1 MDMVG
6 RLIQQAVESYSQ
18 DASPD
23 DPDLC
28 DEQWFADNLGTQLDI
43 YRSYLRTDPTFD
55 RSHTAAIA
63 GHHPCPPLDMPT
75 LMKMAKFAIDHE
87 FGRKSPWLK
96 AAENRPAPMQARRG
110 SEGIR

>member
-1 MDMVG
+1 MDTVG
-6 RLIQQAVESYSQ
+6 RLIQQAVEAYSQ

-43 YRSYLRTDPTFD
+43 YKSYLRNDPTFD
-55 RSHTAAIA
+55 RSHTATIA
-63 GHHPCPPLDMPT
+63 GHLPCPPLDMPT

-87 FGRKSPWLK
+87 FGRKSPWLT
-96 AAENRPAPMQARRG
+96 AMESRPTPMQAFPC
-110 SEGIR
+110 

>member
-1 MDMVG
+1 MDTVG

-43 YRSYLRTDPTFD
+43 YKSYLRNDPTFD
-55 RSHTAAIA
+55 RTHTDAIA
-63 GHHPCPPLDMPT
+63 AHIPCPPLDMLA
-75 LMKMAKFAIDHE
+75 LMKMAKFAIDHG
-87 FGRKSPWLK
+87 FGRKNPLLTPSQSP
-96 AAENRPAPMQARRG
+96 PVVAR
-110 SEGIR
+110 S

>member
-1 MDMVG
+1 MDTVG
-6 RLIQQAVESYSQ
+6 RLIQQAVETYSQ

-43 YRSYLRTDPTFD
+43 YRSYLRNDPTFD
-55 RSHTAAIA
+55 RSRTAAVT
-63 GHHPCPPLDMPT
+63 GHLPCPPLDMER

-87 FGRKSPWLK
+87 FGRKSPLATATK
-96 AAENRPAPMQARRG
+96 APPLLAARAR
-110 SEGIR
+110 S